1 MAGHSKWANI
11 KRRKAAEDAKR
22 GKLFSKF
29 SRMITVAAREGGGD
43 PAANV
48 RLRLAIEKARAANM
62 PMENIERAIA
72 RGTGG
77 GGGAN
82 YEEMVYEGY
91 APGGVAVL
99 IDALTDNRN
108 RTAGEL
114 RHIFSKHGGNLG
126 EAGCVA
132 WMFDTMGVITLD
144 RDKLELDE
152 DGLLE
157 VALEAG
163 AEDVEWDDDEVTI
176 VCEPA
181 RFQEVKEALEAQQLP
196 IVEAEVTKRPSNA
209 VEVPLSDAA
218 KVLRLLD
225 ALEDHDDVQAV
236 HTNANIP
243 EEALE
248 PA

>member
-1 MAGHSKWANI
+1 MAGHSKWSNI

-29 SRMITVAAREGGGD
+29 SRMISVAAREGGGD
-43 PAANV
+43 PQANV

-62 PMENIERAIA
+62 PMDNIERAIA

-77 GGGAN
+77 AGGAN

-114 RHIFSKHGGNLG
+114 RHIFSRHGGNMG

-132 WMFDTMGVITLD
+132 WMFETWGVVTLE
-144 RDKLELDE
+144 RSKLELDE
-152 DGLLE
+152 DELLE

-163 AEDVEWDDDEVTI
+163 AEDVEWDDEEVTI
-176 VCEPA
+176 LCEPP
-181 RFQEVKEALEAQQLP
+181 RFQEVKEALEGRQLP
-196 IVEAEVTKRPSNA
+196 IIEAEVTKRPSNA
-209 VEVPLSDAA
+209 VEVPLNDAA
-218 KVLRLLD
+218 KVLRLLE

-236 HTNANIP
+236 HTNADIP